1 VKRFFWLGVLV
12 FLFLSFPVFAQEMPE
27 VPVAEEVFLGERIDV
42 GCFNIW
48 LHADGETWQNT
59 DGQPGPEEPY
69 AGTDL
74 DNAPCNDKY
83 LRYVTFQA
91 EPNQEWEKTYE
102 NIRVEASVDWFKTFT
117 KEDYETAGGAGKASK
132 DGQGFIPLNYRLF
145 ISQVCDRRP
154 HSYQLAPEVSN
165 LTVKFYLHDKMQAE
179 NVKQDGQLELVEGWR
194 WYLPV
199 HLKFYGVPKPLVI
212 DLEAVEI
219 QQTSPVQTNTSQIAT
234 AVFRNT
240 GDRLEQFTAQYFAAG
255 KKIGSEVLT
264 LEAGESCERKF
275 NWQAPAKAG
284 KCTLKIEVVP
294 VEGEVN
300 TTNNIKRA
308 SIMVEEPN
316 LIIPQCEFTNIDENE
331 WSETYHWQEKR
342 NCSYTDD
349 NGVYHPATCTSSKEK
364 TVIYQEK
371 LTVDFSINTKQG
383 DPNGGRESR
392 GYWEIYPDA
401 QNREPKYNSQR
412 KISIYGQD
420 PNKVTR
426 SGYGYDLTVKTTYWT
441 DWETKVPDKAKAKGG
456 KFFGPTQVAVQFYDS
471 NEIKRMVPVQTET
484 KGKSVLTTWKLP
496 KTSHT
501 FPDGE
506 TIWETKHYTDVSLP
520 DGEYLVRAIVS
531 PCGQGI
537 GEICQD
543 EHVFIY
549 GSMYDDIYTR
559 PAKESEW

>member
-1 VKRFFWLGVLV
+1 MVKRVFWLGVLT
-12 FLFLSFPVFAQEMPE
+12 FLFFSLPVWAQE
-27 VPVAEEVFLGERIDV
+27 VPEEVFLGERIDV

-48 LHADGETWQNT
+48 LHADGRTWQNT

-74 DNAPCNDKY
+74 DNDPQKEKY

-91 EPNQEWEKTYE
+91 EPNQEWEKSYE
-102 NIRVEASVDWFKTFT
+102 NIRAEASVDWFKTFT
-117 KEDYETAGGAGKASK
+117 KEDYEVAGGAGKASK
-132 DGQGFIPLNYRLF
+132 DGQEYVSLEYDLF
-145 ISQVCDRRP
+145 FPQVWERRP
-154 HSYQLAPEVSN
+154 HSYQLAPEISP
-165 LTVKFYLHDKMQAE
+165 LTVKFYLHDKRQAE
-179 NVKQDGQLELVEGWR
+179 DVKQEDQLELVEGWR

-219 QQTSPVQTNTSQIAT
+219 RQTSPVQTNTEQIAT
-234 AVFRNT
+234 AVLRNN
-240 GDRLEQFTAQYFAAG
+240 GDCSEQFTAQYFADG

-264 LEAGESCERKF
+264 LEAGESCTRNF
-275 NWQAPAKAG
+275 NWQAPAQAG

-300 TTNNIKRA
+300 ISNNIKTA

-316 LIIPQCEFTNIDENE
+316 FIAPQCDFMNIDENE

-364 TVIYQEK
+364 TVTYQEK

-392 GYWEIYPDA
+392 GYWEIYPDT

-412 KISIYGQD
+412 KISIHRQD

-441 DWETKVPDKAKAKGG
+441 DWETKVPSKAKAKGG
-456 KFFGPTQVAVQFYDS
+456 RFSGPQLVVVQFQDR
-471 NEIKRMVPVQTET
+471 NEIEKLVPVKTET

-543 EHVFIY
+543 DYVFIY
-549 GSMYDDIYTR
+549 GSVYDDIYTR